1 MASSDDFRE
10 LLRAGKITEA
20 LALALSEAIELK
32 ITTWVASESDEI
44 DASDGKPGHRL
55 HTRINTIAG
64 DIENEIGDRFLS
76 NGPYREL
83 RQFHLDQVAEGNEIV
98 QNNLK
103 SLQKLFEV
111 LVAMRYPASDT
122 AVITPE
128 STPLESQTLPQVE
141 SVTEAGLVLD
151 TPEAVV
157 EEIVSSPN
165 AFFEQDVAREPSAT
179 QEPTASV
186 TIPTEHEEVLD
197 EDEEEEDDWDE
208 AVLELLESL
217 PVAPP
222 PSPEDSDAESAE
234 GWGWGEGLAEE
245 PQPESR
251 PLESLDERDDFEPPS
266 TLLQP
271 NSELSSADF
280 DAEWGDLL
288 NDEEEP
294 DDEIELE
301 VTESPEARENFESPP
316 TSPTPNITAANSELD
331 EDWGDLV
338 EEEPEF
344 DSPKSVLSIE
354 SLDLEDE
361 EDWDDWV
368 EEEPEAVQT
377 EQAIAPELSDWE
389 DEDWGDLVEDSES
402 LAAERHE
409 SESDLDDE
417 NWDEFSPEE
426 LEPYSDLPDEDTR
439 SDASVDRADP
449 LAKLNSTESVLDETS
464 APDLR
469 DQLKTDTL
477 PADDSLD
484 NFEQFPESSER
495 ANSLEN
501 AKSDRDES
509 ELASDTDA
517 AGNFTSTEVSQDNS
531 KANPQSVEKR
541 VPPPPPPPSRF
552 PNQNS

>member
-1 MASSDDFRE
+1 MASSDDFRQ
-10 LLRAGKITEA
+10 LLKAGKITEA

-32 ITTWVASESDEI
+32 ITTWVASETDEI
-44 DASDGKPGHRL
+44 DTTIGKPGHRL

-111 LVAMRYPASDT
+111 LVAMRYPDTDT

-128 STPLESQTLPQVE
+128 SVSSESQTLPQIE
-141 SVTEAGLVLD
+141 SVTEAGLVLE

-165 AFFEQDVAREPSAT
+165 AFFEPDIAIEPPLT

-186 TIPTEHEEVLD
+186 TIPTAPEEVLD
-197 EDEEEEDDWDE
+197 EDEEDEDDWDE

-222 PSPEDSDAESAE
+222 PSPEEADAENAE
-234 GWGWGEGLAEE
+234 GWGWEEESTQE
-245 PQPESR
+245 PQPE
-251 PLESLDERDDFEPPS
+251 ESLDEGNDLES
-266 TLLQP
+266 STTLLQP
-271 NSELSSADF
+271 NSELSRADF

-288 NDEEEP
+288 DDDDDEP
-294 DDEIELE
+294 DDEIEPE
-301 VTESPEARENFESPP
+301 VTESFDDRENLESPP
-316 TSPTPNITAANSELD
+316 PPPTPNIATGSPELD

-338 EEEPEF
+338 EEEPELN
-344 DSPKSVLSIE
+344 PAQPVPSIE

-368 EEEPEAVQT
+368 EEEPEAVQD
-377 EQAIAPELSDWE
+377 EQASAPELSAWE
-389 DEDWGDLVEDSES
+389 DDDWGDLVDESES
-402 LAAERHE
+402 LAAEHHE

-426 LEPYSDLPDEDTR
+426 LEPFSDLPDVDTR
-439 SDASVDRADP
+439 LDTSIDRADP
-449 LAKLNSTESVLDETS
+449 LAKLNTTESVLDETA

-484 NFEQFPESSER
+484 NLEQVPESSDR
-495 ANSLEN
+495 TNSLEN
-501 AKSDRDES
+501 AKSDRDERD
-509 ELASDTDA
+509 LASDTDA
-517 AGNFTSTEVSQDNS
+517 AGNSTSTEVSQNNT

-541 VPPPPPPPSRF
+541 FPPPPPPPSRF
-552 PNQNS
+552 PNQNY